1 MESNL
6 QQTLAGRCFD
16 GGSYLPLSS
25 GVEKAAAA
33 RRPGGGTGRGA
44 GGTVLAPAGPDPPGA
59 ADYLRAHPE
68 AVCITTGGQGRD
80 EPRAEGDAAK
90 QALEAFGI
98 APERITAETVVT
110 YGLSPRDSLTLSSLA
125 EPVLCVQRQLPRP
138 DGTVIEPQEFPLPA
152 LPGPAAELLPLLGAR
167 LLRLPQ
173 TADPFL
179 W

>member
-1 MESNL
+1 MKLRTKLIIAFLTVLLLPIILGSAMIYL
-6 QQTLAGRCFD
+6 V
-16 GGSYLPLSS
+16 GSYQISAIEKTYQISGTTVESLSNS
-25 GVEKAAAA
+25 M
-33 RRPGGGTGRGA
+33 
-44 GGTVLAPAGPDPPGA
+44 
-59 ADYLRAHPE
+59 
-68 AVCITTGGQGRD
+68 Q
-80 EPRAEGDAAK
+80 
-90 QALEAFGI
+90 
-98 APERITAETVVT
+98 
-110 YGLSPRDSLTLSSLA
+110 TLSSLT

>member
-1 MESNL
+1 MCRVL
-6 QQTLAGRCFD
+6 
-16 GGSYLPLSS
+16 
-25 GVEKAAAA
+25 
-33 RRPGGGTGRGA
+33 
-44 GGTVLAPAGPDPPGA
+44 LAPGD
-59 ADYLRAHPE
+59 RALS
-68 AVCITTGGQGRD
+68 
-80 EPRAEGDAAK
+80 
-90 QALEAFGI
+90 LEHVS
-98 APERITAETVVT
+98 AETVVT
-110 YGLSPRDSLTLSSLA
+110 YGLSHRDSLTLSSLA